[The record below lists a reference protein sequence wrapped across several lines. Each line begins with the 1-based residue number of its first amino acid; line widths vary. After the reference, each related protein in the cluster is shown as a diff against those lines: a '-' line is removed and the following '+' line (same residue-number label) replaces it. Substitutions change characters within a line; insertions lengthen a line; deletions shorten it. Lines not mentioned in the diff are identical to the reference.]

1 MHRSS
6 VVGLLTLVERLLGI
20 HRLDYEHDFQV
31 SNLWRFHAVFAL
43 YREVC
48 YIGRNK
54 CTRSILYTR
63 RLPYTFRIR
72 FIRTVGFVIS
82 VGFIISIEFFI
93 PVGFVLSDGS
103 AISVRFVL
111 TVGHAIYRLDSLF
124 SEIHYNARF
133 TSIITAKTPENVP
146 KNDTNCFY
154 YIIV

>member
-1 MHRSS
+1 MHSLRSS
-6 VVGLLTLVERLLGI
+6 
-20 HRLDYEHDFQV
+20 
-31 SNLWRFHAVFAL
+31 L
-43 YREVC
+43 YRGVC

-93 PVGFVLSDGS
+93 PEGFVLSDGL

-111 TVGHAIYRLDSLF
+111 TLGLAIYRLDSLF

-133 TSIITAKTPENVP
+133 TSIITAKTPEKYQKMIQIVFIRLLFRLIWTSSKNQGFHRNVIC
-146 KNDTNCFY
+146 T
-154 YIIV
+154 IWRHRQ

>member
-1 MHRSS
+1 MHSLRSS
-6 VVGLLTLVERLLGI
+6 
-20 HRLDYEHDFQV
+20 
-31 SNLWRFHAVFAL
+31 L

-72 FIRTVGFVIS
+72 FIRTVGFFRS
-82 VGFIISIEFFI
+82 VGFIISIEFFV
-93 PVGFVLSDGS
+93 PEGFVLSDGL

-111 TVGHAIYRLDSLF
+111 TLGLAIYRLDSLF

-133 TSIITAKTPENVP
+133 TSIITAKTPENIP